1 MYAKEPVLDS
11 RQSDTRDDIDMKTGR
26 NFAQYVQNFWYMPEF
41 DVLAAVW
48 SYEVRPEATS
58 LEKKSLKKENV
69 SGIDS

>member
-1 MYAKEPVLDS
+1 
-11 RQSDTRDDIDMKTGR
+11 MKTGR